1 MKCISKWIS
10 RYVVEKTHPSI
21 RDGNYISKWICGY
34 AVEPSFRDG
43 NDISKWIRR
52 YMDTHQFFREQW
64 IHRYAEDTQWKALI
78 RP

>member
-43 NDISKWIRR
+43 NDISKWI
-52 YMDTHQFFREQW
+52 YADTW
-64 IHRYAEDTQWKALI
+64 IPTGSLENSGYTDTQRIHSGKH
-78 RP
+78 